1 MNFRIRLDSKQQ
13 KDFLIDRI
21 SGIDIFNKPMQ
32 PPKQMIAVK
41 QALYALVLSLTLFI
55 FSHADAVTTIEFWQF
70 WTDAEIKPVITEIV
84 NDFEKQNPAIDVN
97 VTDLTWA
104 NGHEKIVIALASK
117 SGPDV
122 LELGSD
128 WVAQFADAGH
138 LADITASTASDS
150 AQFRGWGL
158 STYNSK
164 IYGWPWILGTRV
176 LFTNRDLITKAG
188 FDSVYHPINFTE
200 LKKAVYKVDSL
211 GKSIY
216 GWGSNTAE
224 KHRLYKKFLPF
235 FWSYGARLFSD
246 DGKYCLIASDYAVDA
261 LKLYKELHDSC
272 GYVADQRGIEDAFL
286 DGKIGFI
293 ISGDWLLKRIEQEE
307 RKINFATTLIP
318 GTKFPGKSFLGGEI
332 LCVNNASEKKEA
344 ALKFIKFISVPENQ
358 LKFCKANRSSTPS
371 NKQSQKNEYFTSNPH
386 FLTFDKQIQLAIHPP
401 VDPDWVQMEDI
412 IERAVEEAL
421 FGKDDLVAEPL
432 RTARRKIEA
441 LKNK

>member
-1 MNFRIRLDSKQQ
+1 MRTIMNIR
-13 KDFLIDRI
+13 
-21 SGIDIFNKPMQ
+21 
-32 PPKQMIAVK
+32 
-41 QALYALVLSLTLFI
+41 YAPVLTLVLFM
-55 FSHADAVTTIEFWQF
+55 FSCAEAATTIEFWQF

-84 NDFEKQNPAIDVN
+84 NDFEKQNPDVN
-97 VTDLTWA
+97 VNITDLTWA

-138 LADITASTASDS
+138 LADISEAVALDS
-150 AQFRGWGL
+150 SQFRGWGL
-158 STYNSK
+158 ATYNSQV
-164 IYGWPWILGTRV
+164 YGWPWILGTRV
-176 LFTNRDLITKAG
+176 LFANRDLLTKAG
-188 FDSVYHPINFTE
+188 FDTAFIPINFTD
-200 LKKAVYKVDSL
+200 LKKAVYTVDGL
-211 GKSIY
+211 GTNIY

-235 FWSYGARLFSD
+235 FWSHGAQIFSD
-246 DGKYCLIASDYAVDA
+246 DNKYCLIASDYAVNA

-293 ISGDWLLKRIEQEE
+293 ISGDWLLKRIAQEK

-344 ALKFIKFISVPENQ
+344 ALKFIKFLTAPDNQ
-358 LKFCKANRSSTPS
+358 LKFCKANSSSTPAS
-371 NKQSQKNEYFTSNPH
+371 KQAQKNEYFTSNPH
-386 FLTFDKQIQLAIHPP
+386 FLTFSKQIQLASHPP
-401 VDPDWVQMEDI
+401 VDPDWVEIEDI
-412 IERAVEEAL
+412 IEKAVEETL
-421 FGKDDLVAEPL
+421 FGKDDLVAEHL